1 MPFYHPRGWARGNA
15 GGRKAAGLSLLASY
29 LRWNYKI
36 TGGDMSD
43 INTITLIGRMTKDA
57 ELKTTQSGKSVASF
71 SIAVGKTF
79 RQAGEKKEQTS
90 FFNCTAW
97 GTIGEAIAQYCKKGH
112 RIGITGE
119 LQQRTWEDQSGERRS
134 AVEIVVRGFQ
144 FLQPRK
150 SDDAPPPDGVGNEE
164 IPF

>member
-1 MPFYHPRGWARGNA
+1 
-15 GGRKAAGLSLLASY
+15 
-29 LRWNYKI
+29 
-36 TGGDMSD
+36 MSD
-43 INTITLIGRMTKDA
+43 INTITLIGRMTRDA
-57 ELKTTQSGKSVASF
+57 ELKTTQSGKSVATF

-79 RQAGEKKEQTS
+79 MQAGEKKEQAS

-119 LQQRTWEDQSGERRS
+119 LQQRTWEDQSGARRS
-134 AVEIVVRGFQ
+134 AVDVVVENFQ
-144 FLQPRK
+144 FLQPREGAPAPAPENTGDNPF
-150 SDDAPPPDGVGNEE
+150 SDED

>member
-1 MPFYHPRGWARGNA
+1 
-15 GGRKAAGLSLLASY
+15 
-29 LRWNYKI
+29 
-36 TGGDMSD
+36 MSD
-43 INTITLIGRMTKDA
+43 INNITLIGRMVKDA
-57 ELKTTQSGKSVASF
+57 ELRTTQSGTSVASF
-71 SIAVGKTF
+71 SVAVGKTYM
-79 RQAGEKKEQTS
+79 QNGEKKEQTS

-112 RIGITGE
+112 RVGITGE
-119 LQQRTWEDQSGERRS
+119 LQQRTWEDQSGARRS

-150 SDDAPPPDGVGNEE
+150 SDDVPPPDGVGDEE

>member
-1 MPFYHPRGWARGNA
+1 
-15 GGRKAAGLSLLASY
+15 
-29 LRWNYKI
+29 
-36 TGGDMSD
+36 MSD
-43 INTITLIGRMTKDA
+43 INNITLIGRMVKDA
-57 ELKTTQSGKSVASF
+57 ELRTTQSGTSVASF
-71 SIAVGKTF
+71 SVAVGKTYM
-79 RQAGEKKEQTS
+79 QNGEKKEQTS

-112 RIGITGE
+112 RVGITGE
-119 LQQRTWEDQSGERRS
+119 LQQRTWEDQSGARRS

-150 SDDAPPPDGVGNEE
+150 SDDAPPPDGVGDAPVGDEE